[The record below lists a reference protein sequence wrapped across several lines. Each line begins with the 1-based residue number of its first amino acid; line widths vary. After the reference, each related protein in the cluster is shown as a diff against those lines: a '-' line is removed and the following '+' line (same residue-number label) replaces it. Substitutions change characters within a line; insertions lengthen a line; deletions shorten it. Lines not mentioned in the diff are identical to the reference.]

1 MKDSYVDFTDLENI
15 KKALENAEID
25 YEELNSIDGDDILLE
40 TDSVQFHFTSKG
52 ELLNIEPFKL
62 SVQ

>member
-1 MKDSYVDFTDLENI
+1 MKDSYLEFTDLENI

-25 YEELNSIDGDDILLE
+25 YEELTSLDKEDVLIE
-40 TDSVQFHFTSKG
+40 TDSVQFHFSSKG
-52 ELLNIEPFKL
+52 DLLNIEPFKL

>member
-1 MKDSYVDFTDLENI
+1 VKDDYIEFTDIENI

-25 YEELNSIDGDDILLE
+25 YEELTSVDGEDVLLE

-52 ELLNIEPFKL
+52 GLLGIEPFRLK
-62 SVQ
+62 VQ